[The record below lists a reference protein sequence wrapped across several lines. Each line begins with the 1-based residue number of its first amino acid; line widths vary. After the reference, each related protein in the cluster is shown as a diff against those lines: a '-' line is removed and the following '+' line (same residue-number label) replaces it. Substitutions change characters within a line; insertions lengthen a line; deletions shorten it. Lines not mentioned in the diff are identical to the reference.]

1 MRQLYF
7 IALVLIISTQVWAD
21 DLDPHVQVLAQTTR
35 SWDEQLLPPYPEG
48 QPEVTILK
56 ITIPAGA
63 KLPLHTHP
71 VINAGVL
78 IQGELTVTTEH
89 DEVLILKA
97 GEAIVEVVD
106 KWHHGQNQGSEP
118 AKIIVFYAG
127 IEDKPVTVSE

>member
-1 MRQLYF
+1 MRHLYF

-21 DLDPHVQVLAQTTR
+21 DLDPNVQVLARTNHT
-35 SWDEQLLPPYPEG
+35 WDEQLLPQYPQG
-48 QPEVTILK
+48 QPEVTILE

-63 KLPLHTHP
+63 KLPLHMHP

-89 DEVLILKA
+89 NEVQVLKA

-106 KWHHGQNQGSEP
+106 KWHYGQNKGPE
-118 AKIIVFYAG
+118 
-127 IEDKPVTVSE
+127 